1 MQAATLLDKKINT
14 YLTQLNTKQKRA
26 LLTVAE
32 TFVAEQENES
42 RWSSKAFVAEMDK
55 RFAEYESGKVKGIT
69 LDEVEK
75 QARISYKNKKAKK

>member
-14 YLTQLNTKQKRA
+14 YLTQLKKKKKRA